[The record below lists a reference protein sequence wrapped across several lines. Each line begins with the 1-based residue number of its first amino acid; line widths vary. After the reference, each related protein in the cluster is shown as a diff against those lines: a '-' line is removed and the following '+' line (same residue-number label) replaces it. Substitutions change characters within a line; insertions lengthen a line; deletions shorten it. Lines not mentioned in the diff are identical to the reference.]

1 MISTGSGFHGGAA
14 APLLGAMRELYKDQA
29 HRFLVVG
36 VNTANMKV
44 HTQTSNRII
53 CNYVIS
59 SFLPFRPVV
68 AVTCHY
74 YIKLRIPNVHVHLL
88 QVFVVLSVLA
98 SVCVAQLPVP
108 GTIPSLSLEQQYEY
122 ILQLQRH
129 INQQVQWN
137 GIQKRSLPVPG
148 TTGLV
153 PGSAAEA
160 QWYQQQLAQI
170 ALINGRKKRSLPVPG
185 TIPGLVPGSAAEAYW
200 YQAQLAQIANHGK

>member
-1 MISTGSGFHGGAA
+1 MG
-14 APLLGAMRELYKDQA
+14 
-29 HRFLVVG
+29 VG
-36 VNTANMKV
+36 VNIANMK
-44 HTQTSNRII
+44 
-53 CNYVIS
+53 
-59 SFLPFRPVV
+59 
-68 AVTCHY
+68 
-74 YIKLRIPNVHVHLL
+74 
-88 QVFVVLSVLA
+88 VFVVLSVLA

-122 ILQLQRH
+122 